1 MPSIHNVLLFKSPA
15 HYNRANNKITQ
26 RGSST
31 VISEVSDNDYT
42 TYSDEDDVD
51 VNIADADDTATK
63 VDAVF
68 VKYKGDLT
76 SWRFTP
82 SGGSGTDFTRTVP
95 DEIDNYEG
103 NTVSLEVN
111 GFKHDLYLMT
121 TDQTATSVRMR
132 FTGTDVQVY
141 ALMLL
146 ELMQE
151 IDANTSE
158 FLALNARQADRTG
171 RIDPSPSGHVSRVRG
186 SGREKR
192 DLDWTVKIVPGETL
206 IDDVDDFLFTLEDNT
221 HLVLAEGFSER
232 PSLLYPAIL
241 SSTRIPI
248 RYITD
253 YKPHGYAM
261 DLEVREQ

>member
-1 MPSIHNVLLFKSPA
+1 MPSIHNTLLFKSPA

-51 VNIADADDTATK
+51 VDVSSGSAATRVDAFYLKSKNVTSHTATP
-63 VDAVF
+63 
-68 VKYKGDLT
+68 T
-76 SWRFTP
+76 
-82 SGGSGTDFTRTVP
+82 GGSGSGWSSRSVPSSVTD
-95 DEIDNYEG
+95 YEG
-103 NTVSLEVN
+103 NSVDTTVDD
-111 GFKHDLYLMT
+111 FQHDLYLLDT
-121 TDQTATSVRMR
+121 HFTATSVRLQ
-132 FTGTDVQVY
+132 FSGTDVEIYEV
-141 ALMLL
+141 LLL
-146 ELMQE
+146 ELLQE
-151 IDANTSE
+151 IDANSSE

-206 IDDVDDFLFTLEDNT
+206 IDDVDDFLFSLEDNT

-248 RYITD
+248 RYLD
-253 YKPHGYAM
+253 DWKGAGYAM

>member
-1 MPSIHNVLLFKSPA
+1 MPSIHNTLIFRTPA
-15 HYNRANNKITQ
+15 HYNRANNRIER
-26 RGSST
+26 RGTST
-31 VISEVSDNDYT
+31 VIKEMSDNDYT

-51 VNIADADDTATK
+51 VDISDGSAATRVDAFYLKSKNVTSHTATP
-63 VDAVF
+63 
-68 VKYKGDLT
+68 T
-76 SWRFTP
+76 
-82 SGGSGTDFTRTVP
+82 GGSGSGWSSRSVPSSVTD
-95 DEIDNYEG
+95 YEG
-103 NTVSLEVN
+103 NSVDTTVE
-111 GFKHDLYLMT
+111 GFQHDLYLLDT
-121 TDQTATSVRMR
+121 HFTATSVRLQ
-132 FTGTDVQVY
+132 FAGTDVEIYEV
-141 ALMLL
+141 LLL
-146 ELMQE
+146 ELLQE
-151 IDANTSE
+151 IDANASE

-248 RYITD
+248 RYLD
-253 YKPHGYAM
+253 DWKGAGYAM
-261 DLEVREQ
+261 DLEIREQ